1 MMLTTKGRYAVM
13 AVVDIAMHY
22 DGNPVNLSEIARR
35 QNIALNYLEQIFLK
49 LKKTSIVTSRRGPGG
64 GYALLDMPK
73 NIKISSIIDAVEE
86 GIKITRC
93 GAVQDSCIAEKAK
106 CKTHDLWNG
115 LGNNIR
121 FYLDNISI
129 QDVLE
134 GRL

>member
-1 MMLTTKGRYAVM
+1 MLTTKGRYAVM
-13 AVVDIAMHY
+13 AIVDIAMHY
-22 DGNPVNLSEIARR
+22 DGNPVNLSDIAKR

-49 LKKTSIVTSRRGPGG
+49 LKKTGIVSSTRGPGG
-64 GYALLDMPK
+64 GYALLDDPR

-93 GAVQDSCIAEKAK
+93 GADKDSCIAEKAK
-106 CKTHDLWNG
+106 CKTHDLWQG

-121 FYLDNISI
+121 FYLENISI
-129 QDVLE
+129 FDVLE